1 MGSWHRNRLSAEQ
14 GGFVETRF
22 PGVRLLNDLSWNL
35 VDTAVLEVE
44 HRGRRYVVKAAGPA
58 NHHICREIDAHESF
72 LAIWAAKNRAPSLVK
87 ANRSLNLLV
96 TEYLDGSLVEGG
108 AAEYAPDTYLQ
119 AGQLLRAFHAQA
131 VHVDP
136 QYEEAATAKA
146 MAWLDKP
153 HRIEEAAAERA
164 RSILAAYRPEPV
176 TAVPTHG
183 DWQPRNWLM
192 SGTELRIID
201 FGRFGFRPSISD
213 FCRLA
218 AQQWRSGPELEDA
231 FFEGYGSDPRESRLW
246 NITMLREAVST
257 AAWAFQ
263 IGDHEF
269 EEQGHRMLLEALAHY

>member
-1 MGSWHRNRLSAEQ
+1 MGSWHRNR
-14 GGFVETRF
+14 
-22 PGVRLLNDLSWNL
+22 
-35 VDTAVLEVE
+35 
-44 HRGRRYVVKAAGPA
+44 VVKAAGPA

-108 AAEYAPDTYLQ
+108 AAEYAPGTYLQ

-176 TAVPTHG
+176 IAVPTHG

>member
-1 MGSWHRNRLSAEQ
+1 MEPWHRNRLSAEQ
-14 GGFVETRF
+14 AGYVQTLL

-44 HRGRRYVVKAAGPA
+44 HGGRRYVVKAAGPA
-58 NHHICREIDAHESF
+58 NHHIGREIDAHESF
-72 LAIWAAKNRAPSLVK
+72 AGIWASTDKAPSLVK

-96 TEYLDGSLVEGG
+96 TEYLDGCLVEGG

-119 AGQLLRAFHAQA
+119 AGQLLRGFHAQA
-131 VHVDP
+131 VRVDP
-136 QYEEAATAKA
+136 RYEEAATAKA

-153 HRIEEAAAERA
+153 HHIEEAAAEKA
-164 RSILAAYRPEPV
+164 RCILAAYRPAPV
-176 TAVPTHG
+176 AAVPTHG

-201 FGRFGFRPSISD
+201 FGRFEFRPSISD

-218 AQQWRSGPELEDA
+218 AQQWRLGTELEDA

-269 EEQGHRMLLEALAHY
+269 EEQGHRMLVEALANF